1 MQSSALIIASERNA
15 PNVRAMMVRGFVLA
29 LAAMM
34 IPVAG
39 SVRAE
44 GEGKG
49 PPPRPDDRG
58 KGPRNGMFGRPP
70 GGMDQSGWD
79 QLSEEE
85 KKTLRTAIEKVWET
99 PDVSAAREKIMKA
112 MGEMRTTLRTALEK
126 TDPAAA
132 RVLEKVK
139 TPFPWPTHRGAPPMP
154 RPEDPN
160 FARQATMR
168 LGFEMMS
175 IGKPEQ
181 REALRH
187 LHERLMQLPA
197 VKEAVAKLEAAP
209 AGERIEAFKAL
220 REVYQKEREREIT
233 EFRSRHRDEQTPEEK
248 K

>member
-1 MQSSALIIASERNA
+1 
-15 PNVRAMMVRGFVLA
+15 MVSL
-29 LAAMM
+29 
-34 IPVAG
+34 VAG
-39 SVRAE
+39 TVRAE
-44 GEGKG
+44 EAGG
-49 PPPRPDDRG
+49 PPPRPEDHG
-58 KGPRNGMFGRPP
+58 KGPRTGMFGRPP

-85 KKTLRTAIEKVWET
+85 KKTLRAAIEKVWET
-99 PDVSAAREKIMKA
+99 PDVAAAREKIMKV

-132 RVLEKVK
+132 KVLEKVK

-187 LHERLMQLPA
+187 LHERLMQLPT

-209 AGERIEAFKAL
+209 VGERIEAFKAV
-220 REVYQKEREREIT
+220 RDVYQKEREREIAD
-233 EFRSRHRDEQTPEEK
+233 FRSRHRDEAPPAEK